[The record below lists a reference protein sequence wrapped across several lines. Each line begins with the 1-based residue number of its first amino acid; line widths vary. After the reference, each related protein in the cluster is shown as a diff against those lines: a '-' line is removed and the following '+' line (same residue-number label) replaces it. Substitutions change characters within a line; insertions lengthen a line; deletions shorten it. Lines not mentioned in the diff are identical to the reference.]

1 MVKKGPKKVPQSA
14 RLSAGGRVQSL
25 FGQCP
30 NVGGVNQFDF
40 LSHSVN
46 PPQISR
52 ASLTVRY
59 EIENRLRAV
68 YLKYREKI
76 CSNSGSTSK
85 GTLFYSLSFP
95 LSINPPQSCL
105 FGSFLSF
112 FSLYKSS
119 PKLSSSRSTKE
130 SKESPRARTPCREN
144 GSDGIST
151 FWTFFLIMILHMYHL
166 WHWSKASL
174 PLHLSSLGLD
184 HLPLLSDRPYLES
197 ERDDGGD
204 Y

>member
-1 MVKKGPKKVPQSA
+1 MPLSA

-76 CSNSGSTSK
+76 CSNNGSTSK

-95 LSINPPQSCL
+95 LSINPPQSCHPL
-105 FGSFLSF
+105 CRPR
-112 FSLYKSS
+112 S
-119 PKLSSSRSTKE
+119 PKNPQELELPAGKMDHME
-130 SKESPRARTPCREN
+130 SQPFER
-144 GSDGIST
+144 
-151 FWTFFLIMILHMYHL
+151 TFFLIIILHHL

-197 ERDDGGD
+197 ERDDGDD